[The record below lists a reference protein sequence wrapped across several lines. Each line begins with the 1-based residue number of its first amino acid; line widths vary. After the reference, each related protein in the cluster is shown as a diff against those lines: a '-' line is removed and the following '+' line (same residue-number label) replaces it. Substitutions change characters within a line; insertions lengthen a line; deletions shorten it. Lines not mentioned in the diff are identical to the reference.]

1 MKPLEGF
8 QAISKA
14 AAENA
19 SQALA
24 KLTGKPVSVEILK
37 AEMRPVTEFGV
48 ALEPEALVTAIYLP
62 ITGDVRGASLLVFPK
77 EVALNLCDVLLKRPS
92 GTTRALSEL
101 GESALKEV
109 GNIIAGSYLTVLA
122 NKLQI
127 KLVEH
132 IPSLSSDMYGA
143 VLDQATSQL
152 AERVEQA
159 LVLEVRFN
167 IEAVTVE
174 GRLFLLLAMEA
185 IEAMVRSLEVT

>member
-8 QAISKA
+8 QALSKA

-24 KLTGKPVSVEILK
+24 KLTGKPATVEIVK
-37 AEMRPVTEFGV
+37 AEMRPVNEFAT
-48 ALEPEALVTAIYLP
+48 ALKPEELVTAIYLP

-77 EVALNLCDVLLKRPS
+77 EVSLKLCDVLLKRPS

-101 GESALKEV
+101 DESALKEV

-132 IPSLSSDMYGA
+132 LPSLSSDMYGA

-167 IEAVTVE
+167 LEEVTVE
-174 GRLFLLLAMEA
+174 GRLFLLLAVEA